1 MRKGF
6 LTIGLI
12 AVICVFSTGCETKK
26 QIETNKNNIKEY
38 IKETISGNWGYS
50 EDKLYI
56 DDDYTTTITLYN
68 VDNWV
73 SCVDNSEQFAKLL
86 KDNLK
91 DNLKIGNLYF
101 ACKTSANDEVN
112 SYIEISDI
120 SKIDISNYKQEINAL
135 DNSKNK
141 ITENYKEAST
151 RIRDEYI
158 NKCNAYNYKDVFR
171 HSEDYKGK
179 YAKFTG
185 EVVQVLESDGYYS
198 LRINVTN
205 NDGWYEDTI
214 FVTLSSNS
222 FNGRIL
228 EDDIVTIYGKL
239 AGLYEYES
247 IFGEPITIPLLN
259 AEYIDLL

>member
-1 MRKGF
+1 MKKNF
-6 LTIGLI
+6 LIIGLMS
-12 AVICVFSTGCETKK
+12 VICILLTGCETKK
-26 QIETNKNNIKEY
+26 QIEANKNNIRDFVK
-38 IKETISGNWGYS
+38 KTISGNWSYS

-56 DDDYTTTITLYN
+56 SDDYTTTITLYN

-73 SCVDNSEQFAKLL
+73 SCTDNSEQFAKLL
-86 KDNLK
+86 NANLK
-91 DNLKIGNLYF
+91 DDIKLEHLYF
-101 ACKTSANDEVN
+101 ACKTSANDEIN

-120 SKIDISNYKQEINAL
+120 SKININNYKQEINIL

-151 RIRDEYI
+151 RIRNEYI
-158 NKCNAYNYKDVFR
+158 DKCNVYNYKDIFR
-171 HSEDYKGK
+171 YSEDYEGK

-185 EVVQVLESDGYYS
+185 EVVQVLESNGYYS

-205 NDGWYEDTI
+205 NDGWYQDTI
-214 FVTLSSNS
+214 FATLSSNS

-247 IFGEPITIPLLN
+247 IFGELITVPLLN